1 MVAHGATAPAAK
13 VHGVAQASSAV
24 TAGLKP
30 DRDLDLVVVGGC
42 GHVGLPLA
50 LCFAEAGRSVGIYDI
65 DGWKVEQ
72 VRAGEMPFME
82 RGADKLLAAVLPTG
96 RLQVSSDRS
105 MIGRAD
111 AVIVVIGTPIDEFMN
126 PSMRIYER
134 AIQQL
139 VDHLREGALVIL
151 RSTVFP
157 GTTEYVEGLLAE
169 RGFHADVTFA
179 PERIADGYALDEIR
193 SLPQLIGAKS
203 DQAFERARAVF
214 EALDVEIIRTLP
226 KEAELAKLYTNA
238 WRYMKFAIANQ
249 FFEMA
254 HRAGVDYSQVL
265 HAVRHNYPRAADLP
279 GPGFAA
285 GPCLLKDTMQLAA
298 FSTDQFPMGHA
309 AMLVNEG
316 LPSYIIEM
324 LEQRQPLAGRT
335 VGILGMAFKGD
346 SDDPRSSLSYK
357 LKKLA
362 SFRGATVLCTDP
374 YVPDQELVPL
384 ERVLDASDVLIV
396 AAPHKQYR
404 TLELDGRQIV
414 DIWGFLGNGIRL

>member
-1 MVAHGATAPAAK
+1 VEAVSRAVKPQTEAT
-13 VHGVAQASSAV
+13 
-24 TAGLKP
+24 
-30 DRDLDLVVVGGC
+30 RELDLVVVGGC

-50 LCFAEAGRSVGIYDI
+50 LCFAEAGAKVGIYDI

-82 RGADKLLAAVLPTG
+82 RGADTLLAQVLPTG
-96 RLQVSSDRS
+96 RLEVSSDRS
-105 MIGRAD
+105 IIGRSD

-139 VDHLREGALVIL
+139 VDDLREGALVIL

-157 GTTEYVEGLLAE
+157 GTTEYVENLLTQ
-169 RGFHADVTFA
+169 RGFEADVAFA
-179 PERIADGYALDEIR
+179 PERIAEGYALDEIR
-193 SLPQLIGAKS
+193 TLPQLIGARS
-203 DQAFERARAVF
+203 DRAFERARAVF
-214 EALDVEIIRTLP
+214 ERLDVEIIRTLP

-249 FFEMA
+249 FFQMA
-254 HRAGVDYSQVL
+254 HRAGVDYGNVL
-265 HAVRHNYPRAADLP
+265 HAIRHNYPRGADLP

-316 LPSYIIEM
+316 LPAYIIEM
-324 LEQRQPLAGRT
+324 LEQRRPLAGRT
-335 VGILGMAFKGD
+335 IGILGMAFKGD

-374 YVPDQELVPL
+374 YVPDRELVAL
-384 ERVLDASDVLIV
+384 ERVLEESELLII
-396 AAPHKQYR
+396 AAPHREYR

-414 DIWGFLGNGIRL
+414 DVWGFLGTGIRL